1 MAENVKMECDLVFE
15 DEQGRSFN
23 ARVFRTIFEA
33 FIPKGSDPGTIFLRD
48 LRRISPVNL
57 FYLLPDLIDRLIIL
71 DLRST
76 SQLDD
81 YPFAIC
87 DALETADLDWEALL
101 HSVPPHN
108 VVILYGSNDESV
120 AHMRIASLPE
130 GLDVRIL
137 RGGLQ
142 EWCETGLPVNPLRDH
157 QVGWSRGKLGK
168 QNEAAVTSVS
178 ELALR
183 SNRNGCKAFRSGN
196 RD

>member
-15 DEQGRSFN
+15 DEQGRSFI
-23 ARVFRTIFEA
+23 ARVFRKVFEA

-48 LRRISPVNL
+48 LRRISPVDL
-57 FYLLPDLIDRLIIL
+57 FYLLPNLIDRLIIL
-71 DLRST
+71 DLRSS

-87 DALETADLDWEALL
+87 DALQAADLDWEALP

-142 EWCETGLPVNPLRDH
+142 EWCERGLPVNPLLDH
-157 QVGWSRGKLGK
+157 QVGLEQGKAGETK
-168 QNEAAVTSVS
+168 
-178 ELALR
+178 
-183 SNRNGCKAFRSGN
+183 
-196 RD
+196 